1 MFLASILL
9 LKEHNIKLFYTM
21 RKTIKIAA
29 LALMVSMTA
38 VSCKKK
44 VSDAELT
51 SQATTVITAYPGT
64 SVEVKEGQAHLS
76 GVFATE
82 ADKQAAID
90 ALKKVEGVKDVHDM
104 ATVAPVAAP
113 VEVNRVDAVVLAKVN
128 TALKDIP
135 GVKAEDMGGMIT
147 LTGTST
153 AANARKVKESIDAL
167 KIGKYDNKIT
177 VK

>member
-1 MFLASILL
+1 M
-9 LKEHNIKLFYTM
+9 K
-21 RKTIKIAA
+21 KTFKIMA

-51 SQATTVITAYPGT
+51 SQATTAITAYPGT

-76 GVFATE
+76 GTFATE

-90 ALKKVEGVKDVHDM
+90 ALKKIQGVKDVHDM
-104 ATVAPVAAP
+104 STVTPAPTAAP
-113 VEVNRVDAVVLAKVN
+113 VEVNVVDASVLQKVN
-128 TALKDIP
+128 DALKDIP
-135 GVKAEDMGGMIT
+135 GVKAEDINGTLT
-147 LTGTST
+147 LTGSTT
-153 AANARKVKESIDAL
+153 AANARKVKESVDAL

>member
-1 MFLASILL
+1 M
-9 LKEHNIKLFYTM
+9 K
-21 RKTIKIAA
+21 KTFKIVA

-51 SQATTVITAYPGT
+51 SQATTAITAYPGT

-76 GVFATE
+76 GTFATE

-90 ALKKVEGVKDVHDM
+90 ALKKIQGVKDVHDM
-104 ATVAPVAAP
+104 ATVTPAPTAAS
-113 VEVNRVDAVVLAKVN
+113 VEVNVVDAAVLQKVN
-128 TALKDIP
+128 DALKDIP
-135 GVKAEDMGGMIT
+135 GVKAEDINGTLT
-147 LTGTST
+147 LTGSTT
-153 AANARKVKESIDAL
+153 AANARKVKESVDAL

>member
-1 MFLASILL
+1 M
-9 LKEHNIKLFYTM
+9 K
-21 RKTIKIAA
+21 KTFKIAA

-51 SQATTVITAYPGT
+51 SQATTAITAYPGT

-76 GVFATE
+76 GTFATE

-90 ALKKVEGVKDVHDM
+90 ALKKIQGVKDVHDM
-104 ATVAPVAAP
+104 ATVTPASTAAP
-113 VEVNRVDAVVLAKVN
+113 VEVNVVDAAVLQKVN
-128 TALKDIP
+128 DALKDIP
-135 GVKAEDMGGMIT
+135 GVKAEDINGTLT
-147 LTGTST
+147 LTGSTT
-153 AANARKVKESIDAL
+153 AANARKVKESVDAL

>member
-1 MFLASILL
+1 
-9 LKEHNIKLFYTM
+9 M

-51 SQATTVITAYPGT
+51 SQATTTLTAYPGT
-64 SVEVKEGQAHLS
+64 SVEVKEGKAHLS

-104 ATVAPVAAP
+104 ATVAPMATTPA
-113 VEVNRVDAVVLAKVN
+113 VEVNTVDAAVLTKVN

-135 GVKAEDMGGMIT
+135 GVKAEDVAGTLT
-147 LTGTST
+147 LTGTTTS
-153 AANARKVKESIDAL
+153 ANARKVKESVDAL

>member
-1 MFLASILL
+1 MAV
-9 LKEHNIKLFYTM
+9 
-21 RKTIKIAA
+21 
-29 LALMVSMTA
+29 ALMVSMTA

-51 SQATTVITAYPGT
+51 SQATTAITAYPGT

-76 GVFATE
+76 GTFATE

-90 ALKKVEGVKDVHDM
+90 ALKKIQGVKDVHDM
-104 ATVAPVAAP
+104 ATVTPAPTTAP
-113 VEVNRVDAVVLAKVN
+113 VEVNVVDAAVLQKVN
-128 TALKDIP
+128 DALKDIP
-135 GVKAEDMGGMIT
+135 GVKAEDINGTLT
-147 LTGTST
+147 LTGSTT
-153 AANARKVKESIDAL
+153 AANARKVKESVDAL

>member
-1 MFLASILL
+1 
-9 LKEHNIKLFYTM
+9 M

-51 SQATTVITAYPGT
+51 TNATTAITAYPGT

-82 ADKQAAID
+82 ADKLAAID

-104 ATVAPVAAP
+104 ATVAQMAAP
-113 VEVNRVDAVVLAKVN
+113 VEVNMVDAAVLAKVN

-135 GVKAEDMGGMIT
+135 GVKAEDMNGMLT
-147 LTGTST
+147 LTGTTT
-153 AANARKVKESIDAL
+153 AANARKVKESVDAL

>member
-1 MFLASILL
+1 
-9 LKEHNIKLFYTM
+9 M
-21 RKTIKIAA
+21 RKTFKIAA

-44 VSDAELT
+44 VSDADLT
-51 SQATTVITAYPGT
+51 SQATTVITSYPGT

-76 GVFATE
+76 GIFATE
-82 ADKQAAID
+82 ADKQAAIA

-104 ATVAPVAAP
+104 ATVAPMAAP
-113 VEVNRVDAVVLAKVN
+113 VEVNKVDAMVLEKVN

-135 GVKAEDMGGMIT
+135 GVKAEDMGGMLT
-147 LTGTST
+147 LTGTTT
-153 AANARKVKESIDAL
+153 AANARKVKESVDAL

>member
-1 MFLASILL
+1 M
-9 LKEHNIKLFYTM
+9 K
-21 RKTIKIAA
+21 KTFKIAA

-51 SQATTVITAYPGT
+51 SQATTAITAYPGT

-76 GVFATE
+76 GTFATE

-90 ALKKVEGVKDVHDM
+90 ALKKIQGVKDVHDM
-104 ATVAPVAAP
+104 ATVTPAPTTAP
-113 VEVNRVDAVVLAKVN
+113 VEVNVVDAAVLQKVN
-128 TALKDIP
+128 DALKDIP
-135 GVKAEDMGGMIT
+135 GVKAEDINGTLT
-147 LTGTST
+147 LTGSTT
-153 AANARKVKESIDAL
+153 AANARKVKESVDAL

>member
-1 MFLASILL
+1 
-9 LKEHNIKLFYTM
+9 M
-21 RKTIKIAA
+21 RKTIQIAA

-51 SQATTVITAYPGT
+51 SQATTAITAYPGT

-76 GVFATE
+76 GTFATE
-82 ADKQAAID
+82 ADKQAAIA

-104 ATVAPVAAP
+104 ATVTPVAAP
-113 VEVNRVDAVVLAKVN
+113 VEVNKVDAMVLEKVN

-135 GVKAEDMGGMIT
+135 GVKAEDMNGTLT
-147 LTGTST
+147 LTGSTT
-153 AANARKVKESIDAL
+153 AANARKVKESVDAL

>member
-1 MFLASILL
+1 M
-9 LKEHNIKLFYTM
+9 K
-21 RKTIKIAA
+21 KTFKIVA

-51 SQATTVITAYPGT
+51 SQATTAITAYPGT

-76 GVFATE
+76 GTFATE

-90 ALKKVEGVKDVHDM
+90 ALKKIQGVKDVHDM

-113 VEVNRVDAVVLAKVN
+113 VEVNAVDAAVLTKVN

-135 GVKAEDMGGMIT
+135 GVKAEDVAGTLT
-147 LTGTST
+147 LTGSTTS
-153 AANARKVKESIDAL
+153 ANARKVKESVDAL

>member
-1 MFLASILL
+1 
-9 LKEHNIKLFYTM
+9 M

-51 SQATTVITAYPGT
+51 SQATTVLTSFPGT

-82 ADKQAAID
+82 ADKKSAID
-90 ALKKVEGVKDVHDM
+90 ALKKVEGIKDVHDM
-104 ATVAPVAAP
+104 AKVEPTVAP
-113 VEVNRVDAVVLAKVN
+113 VEVNVVDAAVLQKVN

-135 GVKAEDMGGMIT
+135 GVKAEDVAGTLT
-147 LTGTST
+147 LTGSTTS
-153 AANARKVKESIDAL
+153 ANARKVKESVDAL

>member
-1 MFLASILL
+1 M
-9 LKEHNIKLFYTM
+9 K
-21 RKTIKIAA
+21 KTFKIVA

-51 SQATTVITAYPGT
+51 SQATTAITAYPGT

-76 GVFATE
+76 GTFATE

-90 ALKKVEGVKDVHDM
+90 ALKKIQGVKDVHDM
-104 ATVAPVAAP
+104 ATVTPASTAAP
-113 VEVNRVDAVVLAKVN
+113 VEVNVVDAAVLQKVN
-128 TALKDIP
+128 DALKDIP
-135 GVKAEDMGGMIT
+135 GVKAEDINGTLT
-147 LTGTST
+147 LTGSTT
-153 AANARKVKESIDAL
+153 AANARKVKESVDAL

>member
-1 MFLASILL
+1 M
-9 LKEHNIKLFYTM
+9 K
-21 RKTIKIAA
+21 KTFKIMA

-51 SQATTVITAYPGT
+51 SQATTAITAYPGT

-76 GVFATE
+76 GTFATE

-90 ALKKVEGVKDVHDM
+90 ALKKIQGVKDVHDM
-104 ATVAPVAAP
+104 STVTPAPTAAS
-113 VEVNRVDAVVLAKVN
+113 VEVNVVDAEVLQKVN
-128 TALKDIP
+128 DALKDIP
-135 GVKAEDMGGMIT
+135 GVKAEDMNGTLT
-147 LTGTST
+147 LTGST
-153 AANARKVKESIDAL
+153 TATNARKVKESVDAL

>member
-1 MFLASILL
+1 M
-9 LKEHNIKLFYTM
+9 K
-21 RKTIKIAA
+21 KTFKIVA

-51 SQATTVITAYPGT
+51 SQATTAITAYPGT

-76 GVFATE
+76 GTFATE

-90 ALKKVEGVKDVHDM
+90 ALKKIQGVKDVHDM
-104 ATVAPVAAP
+104 ATVTPAPTAAS
-113 VEVNRVDAVVLAKVN
+113 VEVNVIDAEVLQKVN
-128 TALKDIP
+128 DALKDIP
-135 GVKAEDMGGMIT
+135 GVKAEDMNGTLT
-147 LTGTST
+147 LTGSTT
-153 AANARKVKESIDAL
+153 AANARKVKESVDAL

>member
-1 MFLASILL
+1 M
-9 LKEHNIKLFYTM
+9 K
-21 RKTIKIAA
+21 KTFKIMA

-51 SQATTVITAYPGT
+51 SQATTAITAYPGT

-76 GVFATE
+76 GTFATE

-90 ALKKVEGVKDVHDM
+90 ALKKIQGVKDVHDM
-104 ATVAPVAAP
+104 STVTPAPTAAP
-113 VEVNRVDAVVLAKVN
+113 VEVNVVDAEVLQKVN
-128 TALKDIP
+128 DALKDIP
-135 GVKAEDMGGMIT
+135 GVKAEDINGTLT
-147 LTGTST
+147 LTGSTT
-153 AANARKVKESIDAL
+153 AANARKVKESVDAL

>member
-1 MFLASILL
+1 M
-9 LKEHNIKLFYTM
+9 K
-21 RKTIKIAA
+21 KTFKIVA

-51 SQATTVITAYPGT
+51 SQATTAITAYPGT

-76 GVFATE
+76 GTFATE

-90 ALKKVEGVKDVHDM
+90 ALKKIQGVKDVHDM
-104 ATVAPVAAP
+104 ATVTPAPTTAP
-113 VEVNRVDAVVLAKVN
+113 VEVNVVDAAVLQKVN
-128 TALKDIP
+128 DALKDIP
-135 GVKAEDMGGMIT
+135 GVKAEDINGTLT
-147 LTGTST
+147 LTGSTT
-153 AANARKVKESIDAL
+153 AANARKVKESVDAL

>member
-1 MFLASILL
+1 
-9 LKEHNIKLFYTM
+9 M
-21 RKTIKIAA
+21 RKTFKIAA

-44 VSDAELT
+44 VSDADLT
-51 SQATTVITAYPGT
+51 SQATTVITSYPGT

-82 ADKQAAID
+82 ADKLAALE
-90 ALKKVEGVKDVHDM
+90 ALTNVEGVKEVHDM
-104 ATVAPVAAP
+104 ATVAPAAAP
-113 VEVNRVDAVVLAKVN
+113 VEVNMVDAAVLQRVN
-128 TALKDIP
+128 DALKDIP
-135 GVKAEDMGGMIT
+135 GVKAEDVAGTLT
-147 LTGTST
+147 LTGSTTS
-153 AANARKVKESIDAL
+153 ANARKVKESVDAL

>member
-1 MFLASILL
+1 M
-9 LKEHNIKLFYTM
+9 K
-21 RKTIKIAA
+21 KTFKIVA

-51 SQATTVITAYPGT
+51 SQATTAITAYPGT

-76 GVFATE
+76 GTFATE

-90 ALKKVEGVKDVHDM
+90 ALKKIQGVKDVHDM
-104 ATVAPVAAP
+104 STVTPAPTAAS
-113 VEVNRVDAVVLAKVN
+113 VEVNVVDAEVLQKVN
-128 TALKDIP
+128 DALKDIP
-135 GVKAEDMGGMIT
+135 GVKAEDMNGTLT
-147 LTGTST
+147 LTGSTT
-153 AANARKVKESIDAL
+153 AANARKVKESVDAL

>member
-1 MFLASILL
+1 M
-9 LKEHNIKLFYTM
+9 K
-21 RKTIKIAA
+21 KTFKIVA

-51 SQATTVITAYPGT
+51 SQATTAITAYPGT

-76 GVFATE
+76 GTFATE

-90 ALKKVEGVKDVHDM
+90 ALKKIQGVKDVHDM
-104 ATVAPVAAP
+104 ATVTPAPTAAS
-113 VEVNRVDAVVLAKVN
+113 VEVNVVDAEVLQKVN
-128 TALKDIP
+128 DALKDIP
-135 GVKAEDMGGMIT
+135 GVKAEDMNGTLT
-147 LTGTST
+147 LTGSTT
-153 AANARKVKESIDAL
+153 AANARKVKESVDAL

>member
-1 MFLASILL
+1 
-9 LKEHNIKLFYTM
+9 M

-51 SQATTVITAYPGT
+51 TNATTAITAYPGT

-76 GVFATE
+76 GVFASE
-82 ADKQAAID
+82 ADKLAAID

-104 ATVAPVAAP
+104 ATVAPMAAP
-113 VEVNRVDAVVLAKVN
+113 VEVNMVDAAVLAKVN

-135 GVKAEDMGGMIT
+135 GVKAEDMNGMLT
-147 LTGTST
+147 LTGTTT
-153 AANARKVKESIDAL
+153 AANARKVKESVDAL

>member
-1 MFLASILL
+1 
-9 LKEHNIKLFYTM
+9 M

-51 SQATTVITAYPGT
+51 TNATTAITAYPGT

-82 ADKQAAID
+82 ADKLAAID

-104 ATVAPVAAP
+104 ATVAPMAAP
-113 VEVNRVDAVVLAKVN
+113 VEVNMVDAPVLAKVN

-135 GVKAEDMGGMIT
+135 GVKAEDMNGMLT
-147 LTGTST
+147 LTGTTT
-153 AANARKVKESIDAL
+153 AANARKVKESVDAL

>member
-1 MFLASILL
+1 
-9 LKEHNIKLFYTM
+9 M
-21 RKTIKIAA
+21 RKTIKIPA

-44 VSDAELT
+44 VSDADLT
-51 SQATTVITAYPGT
+51 SQATTTLTAYPGT
-64 SVEVKEGQAHLS
+64 SVEVKEGKAHLS

-82 ADKQAAID
+82 ADKQSAID

-104 ATVAPVAAP
+104 ATVAPMAAP
-113 VEVNRVDAVVLAKVN
+113 VEVNMVDAAVLAKVN

-135 GVKAEDMGGMIT
+135 GVKAEDMGGMLT
-147 LTGTST
+147 LTGTTT
-153 AANARKVKESIDAL
+153 AANARKVKESVDAL